1 MVKPNNNSL
10 KVFPYLISS
19 SSGDTEHTLL
29 TVMCAAGSQSLCCM
43 LRLSMWVRICVSF
56 CVFDINGIR
65 FRVAD
70 RAVSINLPNVELC
83 NIFEIFFDAIRRM

>member
-29 TVMCAAGSQSLCCM
+29 TVIYASCWIPVSL
-43 LRLSMWVRICVSF
+43 LYASSLYVVKDL
-56 CVFDINGIR
+56 CVFVCLTLMGSD
-65 FRVAD
+65 
-70 RAVSINLPNVELC
+70 LE
-83 NIFEIFFDAIRRM
+83 